1 MSRAKQAIA
10 SGRPV
15 TAVNPGGVAL
25 PVIDV
30 LARHGCDCLF
40 VDCERTPVSV
50 ESVPVLARAAQ
61 ARGMSALLRSPSK
74 DPAILTRY
82 LDCGVDGLILPQV
95 ESLDECA
102 MLVRTAR
109 YATKGRESELLL
121 VAQIESAPAVERVD
135 SLAAAPGIDL
145 FLIGPN
151 DLAHSMGFLG
161 DTSRPELRAAVE
173 HAAERLRAANRPF
186 GLPATAESASGWIAR
201 GARLLYLTLD
211 QLVGASL
218 GAFRKAMNGA
228 VPRP

>member
-1 MSRAKQAIA
+1 MSRAKQAIQA
-10 SGRPV
+10 GRPV
-15 TAVNPGGVAL
+15 IAVNPGGVAL
-25 PVIDV
+25 PVVDI

-40 VDCERTPVSV
+40 VDCERTPISV

-74 DPAILTRY
+74 DPAMLTRY

-109 YATKGRESELLL
+109 HATKGREAELLL
-121 VAQIESAPAVERVD
+121 VAQIESAPAVARVD
-135 SLAAAPGIDL
+135 ELATAPGIDL

-161 DTSRPELRAAVE
+161 DTSRPELRAAVDR
-173 HAAERLRAANRPF
+173 ATERLRACRRPF
-186 GLPATAESASGWIAR
+186 GLPATPETASDWIAR
-201 GARLLYLTLD
+201 GARLLYVTLD
-211 QLVGASL
+211 QLVATSL
-218 GAFRKAMNGA
+218 GEFRRAMA
-228 VPRP
+228 

>member
-1 MSRAKQAIA
+1 MSRAKEAIQA
-10 SGRPV
+10 GRPV
-15 TAVNPGGVAL
+15 VAVNPGGVAF
-25 PVIDV
+25 PVIDI

-135 SLAAAPGIDL
+135 ALAGAPGIDL

-173 HAAERLRAANRPF
+173 HAAERLRACNRPF
-186 GLPATAESASGWIAR
+186 GLPAAAETARDWIGR
-201 GARLLYLTLD
+201 GARLLYITLE
-211 QLVGASL
+211 QLLAMAL
-218 GAFRKAMNGA
+218 GRFREALA
-228 VPRP
+228 

>member
-1 MSRAKQAIA
+1 MSRAKEAIA

-15 TAVNPGGVAL
+15 IAVNPGGVAL
-25 PVIDV
+25 PVVDI

-40 VDCERTPVSV
+40 IDCERTPVSV

-74 DPAILTRY
+74 DPAMLTRY

-135 SLAAAPGIDL
+135 ALAGAPGIDL

-173 HAAERLRAANRPF
+173 HAAERLRACNRPF
-186 GLPATAESASGWIAR
+186 GLPATPETVSGWIGR
-201 GARLLYLTLD
+201 GARLLYVTLD
-211 QLVGASL
+211 QLVATSL
-218 GAFRKAMNGA
+218 GDFRRAMT
-228 VPRP
+228 